1 MEIVDEIEIEIFYT
15 IERMKSIDHAI
26 LRHQNL
32 DYPNNFMIEQYQE
45 LKKKLSKDLV
55 ALLRKATNL
64 NLQIA
69 A

>member
-15 IERMKSIDHAI
+15 IERMKSIEQAI

-32 DYPNNFMIEQYQE
+32 DDNNNFMIEQYRE
-45 LKKKLSKDLV
+45 LKEKLSKDLV

-69 A
+69 V

>member
-1 MEIVDEIEIEIFYT
+1 
-15 IERMKSIDHAI
+15 MKSIDHAI

-32 DYPNNFMIEQYQE
+32 DDPNNFMIEQYQE

-55 ALLRKATNL
+55 AQLRKATNL
-64 NLQIA
+64 NFQIA